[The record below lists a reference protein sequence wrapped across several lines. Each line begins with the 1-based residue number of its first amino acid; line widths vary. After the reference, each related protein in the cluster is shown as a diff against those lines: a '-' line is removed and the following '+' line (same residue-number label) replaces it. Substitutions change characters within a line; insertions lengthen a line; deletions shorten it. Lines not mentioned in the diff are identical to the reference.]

1 MHLEEMNWMDVEK
14 YLENGDRIMLVIGSC
29 EQHGYLSLLTD
40 TKIPLEIAGRVS
52 QESGVPVA
60 PPLSFGFT
68 ASFLDYPG
76 TVSLRISTLLDVIE
90 DIVRSFYGQGFRR
103 MLLLMKSQIEAMR
116 GVMYKTGEAID
127 LAAHHPDAATRAA
140 ATELAAILTPVS
152 KAWGTDL
159 GVELAS
165 LGMQVHGGVGYV
177 EESGAPQWWRDARI
191 APIYEGTNG
200 IQAMDLAARKLPLR
214 EGQGVGDLLAEMR
227 GVADCLDGE
236 LAPIGERL
244 GDAVDTLEAAGNHL
258 LARLPEDPN
267 DALAGATPYA

>member
-29 EQHGYLSLLTD
+29 EQQGYLSLLTD

-103 MLLLMKSQIEAMR
+103 MLLLNGHMGNAPVTARLHELANALPGLQTTWFNWYFSP
-116 GVMYKTGEAID
+116 GVSEVVATHEMEIDHASWGEAFPFVRVTD
-127 LAAHHPDAATRAA
+127 LPDKDKEFISYRAVQNKKTMRAVAGDGVFAGPYRVEDDAIYDEMMDAA
-140 ATELAAILTPVS
+140 V
-152 KAWGTDL
+152 
-159 GVELAS
+159 
-165 LGMQVHGGVGYV
+165 
-177 EESGAPQWWRDARI
+177 RDA
-191 APIYEGTNG
+191 
-200 IQAMDLAARKLPLR
+200 LKLL
-214 EGQGVGDLLAEMR
+214 E
-227 GVADCLDGE
+227 LDE
-236 LAPIGERL
+236 IS
-244 GDAVDTLEAAGNHL
+244 
-258 LARLPEDPN
+258 
-267 DALAGATPYA
+267 